1 MKDITQLIH
10 LVTTNRIRNFNILV
24 GELFDMVENFNAGA
38 EIPHHLVLDPR
49 RTAIVD
55 DRIQA
60 KSIRILIRVS
70 YNICIFS
77 TLYASKAITCNFFRT
92 AV

>member
-55 DRIQA
+55 DPIQA
-60 KSIRILIRVS
+60 KSIRVPIRVS
-70 YNICIFS
+70 YKYNLYFFS
-77 TLYASKAITCNFFRT
+77 TPYVGSAIT
-92 AV
+92 

>member
-1 MKDITQLIH
+1 MKDTTQRIRR
-10 LVTTNRIRNFNILV
+10 VTTNQIRNFNILV

-55 DRIQA
+55 DPIQA
-60 KSIRILIRVS
+60 KSIRIPIRVS
-70 YNICIFS
+70 YKYNLYFFS
-77 TLYASKAITCNFFRT
+77 TPYASLAIT
-92 AV
+92 